1 MTLAEPTRAREPA
14 PSAVAGR
21 PRRSPLVWLILVAIG
36 TGALFARFHDRSWWG
51 PDDGNFAHVAE
62 RVLDGEVLNR
72 DVQDIHA
79 GYINLAN
86 AGALAVF
93 GRRIVGMRYPLGA
106 LALGQALIVFLLLR
120 ERGAWTAAVGAL
132 GMTALGVVQ
141 FVNPTPH
148 WYCLVLTVALIAWLR
163 WRPVGS
169 GGRLAGVGF
178 LVMTIFLFRQLSGV
192 LVGIGALCFL
202 LMEVDEGGAAGCRVL
217 ARTLLVTML
226 LGLCWYLARS
236 ASLSS
241 WLLFG
246 VWPVALLLVAL
257 TRVGATDRVVA
268 RMLATLLGGGAA
280 AAAPMVLY
288 HVVHGSLAT
297 WFADV
302 VVAAVSLPMLAFV
315 DDFSFAVW
323 MIGGAATMASGDP
336 RTMTSAAFWVI
347 APALA
352 LLMGAPVLRR
362 LGGRERGRWTP
373 REALP
378 VLAVFYAVVS
388 VHYAIPLYLY
398 YTLPLSAAALLELAG
413 ASGARRAW
421 LAPAL
426 VGALS
431 LHALVFNAGQPA
443 ARYPQQIVRGERQ
456 SLVAVPELPKAGI
469 LIEAADAALHVELVR
484 RIRTQVPPSRS
495 IAAIPSN
502 AELYF
507 LAERRNPFR
516 FFNSAL
522 GVRDRRGLEAA
533 TRALRR
539 DPPVLVFHDTAD
551 KYNTAWSD
559 SLMAV
564 VRASHVRDGT
574 VERVHVYRLPDHVAE
589 GR

>member
-1 MTLAEPTRAREPA
+1 MTLAGPTLTRERAPGSMAGRAR
-14 PSAVAGR
+14 PSL
-21 PRRSPLVWLILVAIG
+21 LVWLVLVAIG
-36 TGALFARFHDRSWWG
+36 TGALFVRYQDRSWWG

-79 GYINLAN
+79 GYINLTN
-86 AGALAVF
+86 AGAMAVF
-93 GRRIVGMRYPLGA
+93 GRSIVGMRYPLGA
-106 LALGQALIVFLLLR
+106 LALGQALTVFLLLR
-120 ERGAWTAAVGAL
+120 ERGPWTAAAGAL
-132 GMTALGVVQ
+132 GMTALGVIQ

-148 WYCLVLTVALIAWLR
+148 WYCLFLTVVLIAWLR

-178 LVMTIFLFRQLSGV
+178 LVMTIFLFRQLTGV

-202 LMEVDEGGAAGCRVL
+202 LMEADDGSTRGGRLL
-217 ARTLLVTML
+217 ARTLLATML

-241 WLLFG
+241 WVLFG
-246 VWPVALLLVAL
+246 VWPIALLLVAL
-257 TRVGATDRVVA
+257 MLVGAADRVVA
-268 RMLATLLGGGAA
+268 RMLAALLAGSAA
-280 AAAPMVLY
+280 AAAPLVLY

-302 VVAAVSLPMLAFV
+302 VVAAVSLPTLAFV

-323 MIGGAATMASGDP
+323 MVGGAATMASGDL
-336 RTMTSAAFWVI
+336 RATTSAAFWVV

-352 LLMGAPVLRR
+352 LIVGVLALRR
-362 LGGRERGRWTP
+362 LAPRARGPWVGRD
-373 REALP
+373 ALP
-378 VLAVFYAVVS
+378 VLAVFYSVVS
-388 VHYAIPLYLY
+388 VHYAIPLYLH
-398 YTLPLSAAALLELAG
+398 YTLPLSAAALLALASVPG
-413 ASGARRAW
+413 VRRLW

-426 VGALS
+426 VAALS
-431 LHALVFNAGQPA
+431 VHAIAFNAGQPA
-443 ARYPQQIVRGERQ
+443 ARFPQQIVRGERQ
-456 SLVAVPELPKAGI
+456 PLVAVPELPKAGI
-469 LIEAADAALHVELVR
+469 LIEPTDAALHLALVR
-484 RIRTQVPPSRS
+484 RIRAEVPPSRS

-522 GVRDRRGLEAA
+522 GVRDRQGLEAA

-539 DPPVLVFHDTAD
+539 DPPALVFHDTAD

-574 VERVHVYRLPDHVAE
+574 VERFHVYRRRPGMVEA
-589 GR
+589 R